1 MANNI
6 FLNYVHN
13 ALLHRHH
20 TSTGKEF
27 VNISFPCSQSKTG
40 YASFSVNC
48 RQVFPSTTRNGTP
61 LNNYSN
67 IILGKPDL
75 ERNVSVATNK
85 KGTNWKTIQLTCQ
98 QIKES
103 FENARDK
110 YRNNQK
116 AA

>member
-6 FLNYVHN
+6 FLNYVHD

-27 VNISFPCSQSKTG
+27 VNVSFPCALSKTG

-48 RQVFPSTTRNGTP
+48 RQVFSSTTRNGT
-61 LNNYSN
+61 LMNNYSN
-67 IILGKPDL
+67 ILLGKPDL
-75 ERNVSVATNK
+75 ERTISVATNK
-85 KGTNWKTIQLTCQ
+85 KGTNWKAISMTCE
-98 QIKES
+98 QIKTA
-103 FENARDK
+103 FDNARTE

-116 AA
+116 VA